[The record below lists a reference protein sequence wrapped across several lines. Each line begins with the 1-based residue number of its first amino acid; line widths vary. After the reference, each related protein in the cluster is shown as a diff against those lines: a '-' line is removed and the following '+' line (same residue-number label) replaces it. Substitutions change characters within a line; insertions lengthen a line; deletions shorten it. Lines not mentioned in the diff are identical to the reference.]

1 MPTPRKH
8 SDRGQRQ
15 RAYRQRQQA
24 VRTAEI
30 RSKGLPAH
38 APIPAM
44 PSTARWNALTHLAQ
58 ELLRTARMEMET
70 YRDDRSDTWQ
80 ESHKAAD
87 LQENIDRIDEALGCL
102 AET

>member
-44 PSTARWNALTHLAQ
+44 PPDGPPLLT
-58 ELLRTARMEMET
+58 
-70 YRDDRSDTWQ
+70 
-80 ESHKAAD
+80 
-87 LQENIDRIDEALGCL
+87 
-102 AET
+102 